1 MQSVDK
7 KLIRRKLGRVEV
19 GGKNYDLLQPTMGQY
34 LEHTLESE
42 ETLATLKELDPN
54 SKESEVKYLEWLIR
68 ELQIF
73 VPEMTRDIALGITH
87 EQRRE
92 IMGYFLT
99 YGTTGDETPDA
110 ESEKGKKKAVK
121 KSRGEK
127 S

>member
-19 GGKNYDLLQPTMGQY
+19 EGKNYDLLQPTMGQY

-42 ETLATLKELDPN
+42 ETLKALKELDPN

-73 VPEMTRDIALGITH
+73 VPEMTRDLALGISH

-92 IMGYFLT
+92 IMSYFLT
-99 YGTTGDETPDA
+99 YGTTGDEAPA
-110 ESEKGKKKAVK
+110 EEEKGKKKVR